1 MHPTI
6 AGDLARI
13 RIAGFH
19 ADADADRRL
28 IAARRDD
35 SGPEP
40 KALAG
45 SRWGD
50 ANDPT
55 GLVRRLL
62 GRLRP
67 AVAP

>member
-1 MHPTI
+1 MPTQT
-6 AGDLARI
+6 
-13 RIAGFH
+13 
-19 ADADADRRL
+19 L
-28 IAARRDD
+28 IAASSRLATTI
-35 SGPEP
+35 SGSAP
-40 KALAG
+40 KVVAG